1 VTVLYEPLKLRIDDT
16 CWYCPDFYDP
26 RDDNLLRGQ
35 GRHAW
40 EDSIVKFKAARA
52 IHTWAKFEMHQK
64 KLGVWRQIRN
74 LPYGS

>member
-1 VTVLYEPLKLRIDDT
+1 MTVLYEPLKLRIDDT
-16 CWYCPDFYDP
+16 CWYTPDFWIP
-26 RDDNLLRGQ
+26 EMITFFEVKG
-35 GRHAW
+35 GHAW